1 MKKINQLVLLASLSG
16 VLASHAQ
23 NTPVTADQPT
33 TSSND
38 NAAQAAARA
47 ALLGATNQAA
57 ATAATDATN
66 AVTAVPAPVN
76 VSTDA
81 PAASVAVADTNA
93 IAAVATNAPAVA
105 DTNVTAVAD
114 TNAIA
119 AVATNATAV
128 ADTNATVVATNG
140 TNASPT
146 TNMAVAAPEAAAPSN
161 TVTAAATE
169 PTAAAPVPAPVKPVG
184 IPLIQFSDVPLTTA
198 IENLARQAGINYMLD
213 PKIAYGQPDAS
224 GQVKAEPTL
233 SIRWENISA
242 ENALLA
248 LLDNYGLQM
257 VNDQKTGIG
266 RITIKDPSAPPLLM
280 TRVVQL
286 KYSSVSNMVT
296 AVESTLTDKRSKVI
310 ADNRTSQLVVVAT
323 EPEQMAVDIM
333 MQRLDTPTKQVLI
346 ETKLVEIS
354 SNPTSQKGI
363 DWTGTLQAQHVKFG
377 NTSTY
382 LVPPTQA
389 VPPTLS
395 ATGVPINAGVPAQP
409 GIVTGV
415 INSPGV
421 IAATTGGFLTPAFLN
436 ADGVSAVLSFLNSSS
451 DAQIVSTP
459 RVVTLDN
466 ETAYIAVTRGYPVF
480 NVTASTANTSGGS
493 SVGYT
498 NVGTILNVTPRI
510 SANDKIWL
518 KVSPQVS
525 SFAGVSSQTVGG
537 VTFQADIFDYRSFD
551 TQVLI
556 PNAHTLVMGGLV
568 QDNPISSTTKI
579 PLLGDIPYLGYAFR
593 SENKSVSKDNL
604 LIFITPTIVTDDDF
618 HSADTQFFNT
628 EPIKRPVM
636 LDPNS
641 MWDGSHPYNWSN
653 PSDTD
658 PAQKIINEPSVQ

>member
-16 VLASHAQ
+16 VLASQAQ

-38 NAAQAAARA
+38 NSAQAAARA
-47 ALLGATNQAA
+47 ALLAATNQAPA
-57 ATAATDATN
+57 VAVTDATN
-66 AVTAVPAPVN
+66 AITAVPAPVN

-81 PAASVAVADTNA
+81 PAASVAV
-93 IAAVATNAPAVA
+93 VE
-105 DTNVTAVAD
+105 TNVTAVVE
-114 TNAIA
+114 TNVTAVVETNVSA
-119 AVATNATAV
+119 VLETNVTAVSETNGTTASPATNVAVAT
-128 ADTNATVVATNG
+128 AD
-140 TNASPT
+140 
-146 TNMAVAAPEAAAPSN
+146 AAAPST
-161 TVTAAATE
+161 TVTTTVTTTAAE
-169 PTAAAPVPAPVKPVG
+169 PTAATPTPAPVKPSG

-233 SIRWENISA
+233 SIRWENITA

-257 VNDQKTGIG
+257 INDQKTGIG
-266 RITIKDPSAPPLLM
+266 RITVKDPSAPPPLL
-280 TRVVQL
+280 TRVLQL
-286 KYSSVSNMVT
+286 KYSSVSNMVS
-296 AVESTLTDKRSKVI
+296 AVESTLVDKRSKVI
-310 ADNRTSQLVVVAT
+310 ADTRTSQLVVVAT
-323 EPEQMAVDIM
+323 EPEQTAVDIM
-333 MQRLDTPTKQVLI
+333 LERLDTPTKQVLI

-382 LVPPTQA
+382 IVPPTQ
-389 VPPTLS
+389 PTPGTTTTVNGVS
-395 ATGVPINAGVPAQP
+395 QTTGAAPGQP
-409 GIVTGV
+409 GIVSGV

-466 ETAYIAVTRGYPVF
+466 ETANIAVTRGYPVF

-498 NVGTILNVTPRI
+498 NVGTILSVTPRI

-518 KVSPQVS
+518 KVCPEVS
-525 SFAGVSSQTVGG
+525 SYAGVSSLTVGG
-537 VTFQADIFDYRSFD
+537 VTFQADIFDFRSFD

-568 QDNPISSTTKI
+568 QDNPISSTTKV
-579 PLLGDIPYLGYAFR
+579 PFLGDIPYLGYAFR
-593 SENKSVSKDNL
+593 SESKSVTKDNL

-618 HSADTQFFNT
+618 HAVDTQFFNS
-628 EPIKRPVM
+628 EPVKRPVM
-636 LDPNS
+636 LNPNS
-641 MWDGSHPYNWSN
+641 MWDGTQPYNWSN
-653 PSDTD
+653 PANTD
-658 PAQKIINEPSVQ
+658 PAQKIIDEPSVQ

>member
-16 VLASHAQ
+16 VLASQAQ

-33 TSSND
+33 TSSSD

-47 ALLGATNQAA
+47 ALLGATNQAP
-57 ATAATDATN
+57 ATAVTDATN

-93 IAAVATNAPAVA
+93 IAAVATNA
-105 DTNVTAVAD
+105 TAVAD

-119 AVATNATAV
+119 AVGTNVTAV
-128 ADTNATVVATNG
+128 ADTNATMVATNAN
-140 TNASPT
+140 TASPT
-146 TNMAVAAPEAAAPSN
+146 TNVAATATDAVAPSN
-161 TVTAAATE
+161 TVTTTAAE
-169 PTAAAPVPAPVKPVG
+169 PTAAATTPAPVKPGG

-198 IENLARQAGINYMLD
+198 IENLARQAGLNYMLD

-224 GQVKAEPTL
+224 GQIKAEPTL
-233 SIRWENISA
+233 SIRWENITA

-257 VNDQKTGIG
+257 INDQKTGIG
-266 RITIKDPSAPPLLM
+266 RITIKDPSAPPALI
-280 TRVVQL
+280 TRVLQL
-286 KYSSVSNMVT
+286 KYSSVSNMVA
-296 AVESTLTDKRSKVI
+296 AVQSTFTDKRSKVI
-310 ADNRTSQLVVVAT
+310 ADTRTSQMVVVAT
-323 EPEQMAVDIM
+323 EPEQLAVDSM
-333 MQRLDTPTKQVLI
+333 TSQLDTPTKQVLI

-354 SNPTSQKGI
+354 SNPTSRKGI
-363 DWTGTLQAQHVKFG
+363 DWTGTLEAQHVQFG
-377 NTSTY
+377 NNSTFI
-382 LVPPTQA
+382 VQPTA
-389 VPPTLS
+389 PTPG
-395 ATGVPINAGVPAQP
+395 TTTTVNGVSQTVGAAPAQP
-409 GIVTGV
+409 GIVNGV
-415 INSPGV
+415 LASPAV
-421 IAATTGGFLTPAFLN
+421 IASTTGGFETPAFLN

-466 ETAYIAVTRGYPVF
+466 ETANIAVTRGYPVF

-537 VTFQADIFDYRSFD
+537 VTFQADLFDYRSFD

-568 QDNPISSTTKI
+568 QDNPISSTTKV

-593 SENKSVSKDNL
+593 SETKSVTKDNL
-604 LIFITPTIVTDDDF
+604 LIFITPTIVKDDDF
-618 HSADTQFFNT
+618 HAADTQFFNS
-628 EPIKRPVM
+628 EPVKRPLM
-636 LDPNS
+636 LNPNS
-641 MWDGSHPYNWSN
+641 MWDGAQPYNWSN
-653 PSDTD
+653 PANTD
-658 PAQKIINEPSVQ
+658 PAQKIIDEPSVQ